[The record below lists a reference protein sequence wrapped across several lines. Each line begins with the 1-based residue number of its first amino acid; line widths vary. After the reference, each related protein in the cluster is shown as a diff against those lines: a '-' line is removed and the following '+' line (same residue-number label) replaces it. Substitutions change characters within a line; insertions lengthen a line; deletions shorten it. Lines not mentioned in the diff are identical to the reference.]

1 MEGKIPEN
9 LEAER
14 SLLGILLYATY
25 QIDEVSVL
33 LRAED
38 FYKPFHAALYAA
50 IVHQKDHGE
59 PVDVVTLTA
68 VLEAMG
74 TKCNRAELVAIQ
86 AEAGMSTHATA
97 HAHLILEAAAR
108 RRLMAVAY
116 EVNDAAKDPTI
127 PLADV
132 LALARTVVER
142 SDLPMTG
149 APDQNLDEFVDQ
161 EHSHDWLIGPTK
173 AGELGLLE
181 KMDRVL
187 LVAEEGAGK
196 SILLRQFGIMV
207 SQGVHPFA
215 RVPIQ
220 PKRVMIIDLEN
231 PPRLAARKMAAI
243 RDTTQKFCAEQ
254 NIPYNPERCR
264 VIMKP
269 EGLDISKRGDAL
281 WLTERVAANRP
292 DLLCIGPLYKLHE
305 GEDEKSSDVRQVQIT
320 LDKIRVRYNCA
331 LLMETHGPHESFS
344 RNGKIRPSGSRL
356 WIRWPEFIL
365 TLSQQ
370 DKSSRE
376 YWWLNHARGPRD
388 ERDWPTG
395 LKRGSTFPWVPFG
408 SGDIGE

>member
-1 MEGKIPEN
+1 
-9 LEAER
+9 
-14 SLLGILLYATY
+14 
-25 QIDEVSVL
+25 
-33 LRAED
+33 
-38 FYKPFHAALYAA
+38 
-50 IVHQKDHGE
+50 
-59 PVDVVTLTA
+59 
-68 VLEAMG
+68 
-74 TKCNRAELVAIQ
+74 
-86 AEAGMSTHATA
+86 MSTHATA